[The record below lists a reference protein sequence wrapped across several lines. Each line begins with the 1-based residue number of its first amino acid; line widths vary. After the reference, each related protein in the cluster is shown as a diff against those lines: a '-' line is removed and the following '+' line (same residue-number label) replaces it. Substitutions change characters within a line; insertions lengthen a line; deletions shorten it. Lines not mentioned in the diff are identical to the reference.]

1 MLGLQQEDGS
11 SRLAFGFEE
20 QTAAGVYAA
29 VALHVQG
36 APVPLPELSAWPS
49 RFVKKGSQE
58 AEDAYSQVA
67 AESDEGQTRALL
79 GAAALLNHACR
90 QHAQVQTADWRT
102 FQLRY
107 SCRKGEQLFIYYNQS
122 RASLPCA
129 VCGLVE

>member
-1 MLGLQQEDGS
+1 M
-11 SRLAFGFEE
+11 
-20 QTAAGVYAA
+20 
-29 VALHVQG
+29 
-36 APVPLPELSAWPS
+36 PLPELSAWPS

-129 VCGLVE
+129 RFRPEDVLGSCRCSAHPSSFQPTREAGDQVSAWIRAMPK